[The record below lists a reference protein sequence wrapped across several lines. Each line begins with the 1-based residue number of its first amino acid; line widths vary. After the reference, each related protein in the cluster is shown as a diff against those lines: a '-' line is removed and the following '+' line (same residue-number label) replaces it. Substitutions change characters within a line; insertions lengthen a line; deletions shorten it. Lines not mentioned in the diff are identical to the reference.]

1 MFSLMRIPTKK
12 IILMFK
18 IYRKLL
24 IFKLKFVFEVLK
36 LKFRSHKI
44 KLNTVLIEH
53 LTVDFM

>member
-1 MFSLMRIPTKK
+1 MRIPTKK